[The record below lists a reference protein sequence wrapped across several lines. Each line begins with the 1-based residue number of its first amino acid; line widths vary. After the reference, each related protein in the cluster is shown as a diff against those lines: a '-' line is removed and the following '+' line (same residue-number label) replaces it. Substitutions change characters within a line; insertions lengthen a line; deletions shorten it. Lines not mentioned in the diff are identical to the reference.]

1 MAMNNLFRT
10 KTLASRAELGLE
22 FMQLPFLAVP
32 RQPDP
37 AIGLVAGLL
46 VSRRE
51 QGIGFKFS
59 LY

>member
-22 FMQLPFLAVP
+22 IMQLPFLAVP

-37 AIGLVAGLL
+37 AIGLVGGLL
-46 VSRRE
+46 LPRRE